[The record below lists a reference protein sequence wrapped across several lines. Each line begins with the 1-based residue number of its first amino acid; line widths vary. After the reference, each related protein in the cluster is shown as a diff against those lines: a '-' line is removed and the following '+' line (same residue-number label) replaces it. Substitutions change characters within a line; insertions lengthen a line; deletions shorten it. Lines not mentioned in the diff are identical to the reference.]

1 MKLKVEEGE
10 IVEEN
15 KTVNVNE
22 TNAFK
27 EFYKK
32 HKSKFNFVYMIVICL
47 VIAKLITSFVFL
59 SVMVDGNSMHSTLKN
74 GDKGITDGLFY
85 KMFGI
90 DRFDI
95 VILEEKGFDEKLVKR
110 VIGLPGET
118 IRYEKGVLY
127 INDKVVKE
135 KFITEE
141 VAKQTVTTYGN
152 DTFECKLGNDEYFVL
167 GDNRGN
173 STDSRYFGP
182 IKESQIKGVG
192 MMLFASCKNVT
203 NNGTCKG
210 IKLRWPKFV
219 G

>member
-1 MKLKVEEGE
+1 MD
-10 IVEEN
+10 N
-15 KTVNVNE
+15 NQVNNQ
-22 TNAFK
+22 NGNSFK
-27 EFYKK
+27 EFYNK
-32 HKSKFNFVYMIVICL
+32 HKSKFNFAYMVIICL
-47 VIAKLITSFVFL
+47 VVAKLITSFVFL

-85 KMFGI
+85 KISGI

-95 VILEEKGFDEKLVKR
+95 VILEKENFDEKLVKR
-110 VIGLPGET
+110 VVALPGET

-127 INDKVVKE
+127 INDNVVE
-135 KFITEE
+135 EYFISEA
-141 VAKQTVTTYGN
+141 VAKQTLTLYGN

-182 IKESQIKGVG
+182 VKKHQIKGVG
-192 MMLFASCKNVT
+192 IMLFASCKTVT
-203 NNGTCKG
+203 DNGTCKG

-219 G
+219 K